1 MALTDN
7 LAGRQPQSETPTEA
21 TTADVVMVTRGD
33 TGAQVFA
40 LARPMKA
47 NVYEVAELMEHP
59 LEDGSNVTDH
69 IVYRA
74 VEIELPLMLTGADLA
89 SVFAE
94 IRELYLAG
102 EILSVQTRTGT
113 YASMVIQALP
123 HDEKADELDAVT
135 IGLQLKEAKFI
146 KTQYAGAIGAAQVAP
161 APTAADPRPAARVS
175 TVRRGA
181 QQPTPPPP
189 ATEARGS
196 VLYRAF
202 GSGRRG

>member
-1 MALTDN
+1 MTLTDN
-7 LAGRQPQSETPTEA
+7 LAGRSPQSTTPTDA
-21 TTADVVMVTRGD
+21 STADVVMVTRAD

-40 LARPMKA
+40 AARPMQA

-59 LEDGSNVTDH
+59 LEDGSNVSDH

-74 VEIELPLMLTGADLA
+74 VEIELPLMITGANLP

-102 EILSVQTRTGT
+102 EVLAVQTRTGT
-113 YASMVIQALP
+113 YASMVIQAIP

-161 APTAADPRPAARVS
+161 PTPADPRPAARVS
-175 TVRRGA
+175 TVRRGS
-181 QQPTPPPP
+181 QQTTPPPAP
-189 ATEARGS
+189 VAARGS

-202 GSGRRG
+202 GSGRAG

>member
-7 LAGRQPQSETPTEA
+7 LAGREAQSETPTEA
-21 TTADVVMVTRGD
+21 TTADVVMVTRAD

-40 LARPMKA
+40 AARPMQA

-74 VEIELPLMLTGADLA
+74 VEIELPLMITGVDLP

-102 EILSVQTRTGT
+102 EVLAVQTRTGT

-123 HDEKADELDAVT
+123 HDEKPDELDAVT
-135 IGLQLKEAKFI
+135 VGLQLKEAKFI
-146 KTQYAGAIGAAQVAP
+146 KTQYAGAIAPAQVAP
-161 APTAADPRPAARVS
+161 PTPADPRPASRVS

-181 QQPTPPPP
+181 QQTQPP
-189 ATEARGS
+189 APAVEARGS
-196 VLYRAF
+196 ILYRAF
-202 GSGRRG
+202 GGGG